1 MLHITSQMREERA
14 AAEIRNQK
22 IQERDFR
29 FILESQVSELNEKLE
44 QAQKQLDEQQEVAKG
59 LIRQLV
65 MERDEGRS
73 QLSKSEARATSLEQ
87 ELRQEKKAAEA
98 LAHQLKAEQDKHGTQ
113 LSSFES
119 HLQNLEQQLALA
131 QKQFREQ
138 RAAVT
143 RMIQKR
149 DADKG

>member
-59 LIRQLV
+59 PC
-65 MERDEGRS
+65 G
-73 QLSKSEARATSLEQ
+73 
-87 ELRQEKKAAEA
+87 
-98 LAHQLKAEQDKHGTQ
+98 
-113 LSSFES
+113 
-119 HLQNLEQQLALA
+119 
-131 QKQFREQ
+131 
-138 RAAVT
+138 
-143 RMIQKR
+143 
-149 DADKG
+149 